1 MDLGID
7 KENNLIENDSKNY
20 EDYKE
25 EDLEQ
30 IINIEELSISDTL
43 NKINIDDCEGL
54 FEDSLDSIP
63 KKRKVSYNEK
73 KYLILHMVLY
83 LDNFIYL
90 YIILI

>member
-7 KENNLIENDSKNY
+7 KENNLNEDDSKNY

-25 EDLEQ
+25 EDSEE

-54 FEDSLDSIP
+54 FEDSLDAIP
-63 KKRKVSYNEK
+63 EK
-73 KYLILHMVLY
+73 KSFLQ
-83 LDNFIYL
+83 
-90 YIILI
+90 